1 MPQSAGKDD
10 TMKKIL
16 VAEDEQNIREFVVIN
31 LERASYH
38 AFEAASGD
46 EAMALYER
54 ENGDFDVA
62 VLDIMMPGAMDGL
75 AVCKELRRKNSSIGI
90 ILLSAR
96 TQEMDKVSG
105 LMMGADD
112 YVTKPFS
119 PSELVARVDAVYRR
133 VALAAEKS
141 ENNLR
146 DELLS
151 GEFAL
156 NLRNRSFL
164 KSGKLVELTQV
175 EFQIMEYFFSN
186 PGVALSRG
194 DILKHVWG
202 AGYVG
207 EEKIVDVN
215 IRRLRMKVEDEPSN
229 PRHIVTV
236 WGLGYRWEV

>member
-1 MPQSAGKDD
+1 MR
-10 TMKKIL
+10 KIL

-31 LERASYH
+31 LERAGYET
-38 AFEAASGD
+38 FEAETGD
-46 EAMALYER
+46 RALELYDQ
-54 ENGDFDVA
+54 ENGNFDVA
-62 VLDIMMPGAMDGL
+62 VLDIMMPGEHDGL
-75 AVCKELRRKNSSIGI
+75 AVCKELRRKNPSIGI

-133 VALAAEKS
+133 VALAAGKQEGAI
-141 ENNLR
+141 R
-146 DELLS
+146 DELVS
-151 GEFAL
+151 GEFCL

-164 KSGKLVELTQV
+164 KGSKPIELTQV
-175 EFQIMEYFFSN
+175 EFQIMEYFFSH
-186 PGVALSRG
+186 PGVALARG

-202 AGYVG
+202 AGYTG

-215 IRRLRMKVEDEPSN
+215 IRRLRMKVEEEPSN
-229 PRHIVTV
+229 PQHIVTV
-236 WGLGYRWEV
+236 WGLGYRWDI